1 MPEVRVG
8 IDVGG
13 TFTDTAMIGADGRL
27 RISKVP
33 STPADLSAGFVRGLD
48 VLLQREGIA
57 PADVSFLAHGTTVAT
72 NAIVQRRLA
81 RSALLTTHG
90 FRDILEI
97 GSQQRPRLY
106 DLWQPKQQA
115 VIAHDDC
122 YGIRER
128 IGPEGDEIEPLHTD
142 DVRAAAARIRDD
154 GRVEAVA
161 VVLLFSFLNPAHEL
175 RIREILAEELPGIPV
190 TLSCEVAPEVREYV
204 RASTV
209 ALNATLLP
217 LAGGYVARLAEVVA
231 GRGVRVPI
239 HLMRSNGG
247 LAAASTAARIPVAL
261 VSSGPAAGV
270 IGAARLGNLAGLG
283 DLLTFDMGGTTADVA
298 AVHDAKPT
306 VRYRGVQYEHPVNLP
321 QIDVLS
327 VGAGGGSI
335 ARVDAFGAVLVGPES
350 AGATPG
356 PACYNQG
363 GTLPTVTDAH
373 LVLGVLGERRALG
386 GDVKLDIDAARAA
399 VRHEIAQPLG
409 FSVDQ
414 AAAAV
419 IRVANANMASA
430 LRVVSVARGHDP
442 RQMTLVA
449 FGGAGPMHGCALAD
463 ELGMARILVPRY
475 PGVTAALGLLLS
487 EIRHDLGESWVRATA
502 ALTPEELHRRFEAI
516 GARARGLLAETGH
529 ATGGTLAFA
538 VDMRYVGQA
547 YSLTVGASLG
557 DDPLLLDS
565 LERSFVEQ
573 HRHTYGYVLEEVPTE
588 IVAVRVSASVQ
599 TEPARW
605 ELDEREPQFEE
616 RRVADLGHGP
626 SEVPVLDRSG
636 LPSDSAVVGP
646 AIIEQEDSTTVV
658 SEGWNARVVAGG
670 SLLLSRNE
678 P

>member
-128 IGPEGDEIEPLHTD
+128 IGPEGDEIEPLHID
-142 DVRAAAARIRDD
+142 DVRGAAARIRDD

-175 RIREILAEELPGIPV
+175 RIREILAEELPGLPV

-217 LAGGYVARLAEVVA
+217 LAGGYAARLAEVVA

-247 LAAASTAARIPVAL
+247 LAAASTAAADSRR
-261 VSSGPAAGV
+261 
-270 IGAARLGNLAGLG
+270 ARQL
-283 DLLTFDMGGTTADVA
+283 
-298 AVHDAKPT
+298 
-306 VRYRGVQYEHPVNLP
+306 R
-321 QIDVLS
+321 
-327 VGAGGGSI
+327 AGGRGDRRRPPRQPRRPRRPPDLRHGRHDCGRSRRSTTRSRPS
-335 ARVDAFGAVLVGPES
+335 ATAAFNTSTRSTSPRS
-350 AGATPG
+350 TCSPS
-356 PACYNQG
+356 
-363 GTLPTVTDAH
+363 
-373 LVLGVLGERRALG
+373 
-386 GDVKLDIDAARAA
+386 ARAA
-399 VRHEIAQPLG
+399 GRSPGSTRSEPSSWDRNLPAQRQDRP
-409 FSVDQ
+409 VTTR
-414 AAAAV
+414 AA
-419 IRVANANMASA
+419 
-430 LRVVSVARGHDP
+430 
-442 RQMTLVA
+442 
-449 FGGAGPMHGCALAD
+449 
-463 ELGMARILVPRY
+463 
-475 PGVTAALGLLLS
+475 
-487 EIRHDLGESWVRATA
+487 
-502 ALTPEELHRRFEAI
+502 
-516 GARARGLLAETGH
+516 
-529 ATGGTLAFA
+529 
-538 VDMRYVGQA
+538 
-547 YSLTVGASLG
+547 
-557 DDPLLLDS
+557 
-565 LERSFVEQ
+565 RS
-573 HRHTYGYVLEEVPTE
+573 RP
-588 IVAVRVSASVQ
+588 
-599 TEPARW
+599 
-605 ELDEREPQFEE
+605 
-616 RRVADLGHGP
+616 
-626 SEVPVLDRSG
+626 
-636 LPSDSAVVGP
+636 
-646 AIIEQEDSTTVV
+646 
-658 SEGWNARVVAGG
+658 
-670 SLLLSRNE
+670 
-678 P
+678 